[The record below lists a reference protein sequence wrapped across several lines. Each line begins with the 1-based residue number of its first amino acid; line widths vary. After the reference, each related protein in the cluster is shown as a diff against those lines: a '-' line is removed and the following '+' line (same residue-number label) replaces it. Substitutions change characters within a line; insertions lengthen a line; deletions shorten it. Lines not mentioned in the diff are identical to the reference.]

1 MDGCYEAREL
11 DEAIPMLQAAQTDPR
26 SRHQCQ
32 FLMGRAFFEKGSY
45 AQAAAVLTELRDA
58 YELAD
63 DLSKDILYWLARSL
77 EADGQTEEAKATYG
91 RLLRQDYNY
100 AQGDARKRLEA
111 LK

>member
-1 MDGCYEAREL
+1 
-11 DEAIPMLQAAQTDPR
+11 
-26 SRHQCQ
+26 
-32 FLMGRAFFEKGSY
+32 MGRAFFEKGSY

-58 YELAD
+58 YELTD
-63 DLSKDILYWLARSL
+63 DLSKDIMYWLARSL
-77 EADGQTEEAKATYG
+77 EADGRTEEARATYG